1 MSLTLDELKRSNM
14 DKIEYNKLEEDDTV
28 KLENWDSNIV
38 NKFNRL
44 CS

>member
-28 KLENWDSNIV
+28 KLEN
-38 NKFNRL
+38 
-44 CS
+44 